1 MPVYRKWAPTVIK
14 AALLVVIVGF
24 IVRNIPL
31 KLEDLTSFLV
41 HANDRFYLSLAL
53 FSLFLMLQAGI
64 WVLIVNA
71 SLSDTGRFHDYNG
84 PGLPVLKG
92 LRIFIETQ
100 FGKYLPGGFWNV
112 AGRIVMS
119 TKAGV
124 PLDAQFAAIVY
135 ENILLIAAALVYALM
150 LIISLHIA
158 PIGVGLLLAAVF
170 VLIYMFYH
178 PLTIWVKGVFVRV
191 SRWRLLQRMLGKMTK
206 SFGGVEMAGS
216 EVSLTRNQFFGY
228 LACFLG
234 SHFIMGIAFWLLTNS
249 FDKGK
254 VGLFYAAGTFATSW
268 LIGLVSP
275 LPGGLGVREGFL
287 VYFLS
292 MKLGT
297 ETALQ
302 ISVIARLWN
311 IMAEVLFWLVIRAV
325 CYLTGR
331 GKVYET

>member
-1 MPVYRKWAPTVIK
+1 MPMYRKLAPTVLKVAVLAII
-14 AALLVVIVGF
+14 VVF

-41 HANDRFYLSLAL
+41 HANDRFYLSLLL
-53 FSLFLMLQAGI
+53 FSIFLMLQAGI

-71 SLSDTGRFHDYNG
+71 SLSDTGRLSG
-84 PGLPVLKG
+84 SGRLSMLGG

-100 FGKYLPGGFWNV
+100 FGKYIPGGFWNV
-112 AGRIVMS
+112 AGRIVMA

-135 ENILLIAAALVYALM
+135 ENILLVAAALVYAMM
-150 LIISLHIA
+150 LIVSLHIV
-158 PIGVGLLLAAVF
+158 PVWVGLLLVIVF
-170 VLIYMFYH
+170 ALIYLFYN
-178 PLTIWVKGVFVRV
+178 PLTVAVKGLFVRA
-191 SRWRLLQRMLGKMTK
+191 SKWKFLQKMIGKMTK
-206 SFGGVEMAGS
+206 SFGGTELAGS
-216 EVSLTRNQFFGY
+216 EVSLTRNQFFTY
-228 LACFLG
+228 LACFLA
-234 SHFIMGIAFWLLTNS
+234 SHFVMGIAFWLLTNS
-249 FDKGK
+249 FDKGNI
-254 VGLFYAAGTFATSW
+254 GLFYAAGTFATSW
-268 LIGLVSP
+268 LLGLVSP

-311 IMAEVLFWLVIRAV
+311 IMAEVLFWAVIRGV
-325 CYLTGR
+325 CYLTR
-331 GKVYET
+331 GEKVYET

>member
-1 MPVYRKWAPTVIK
+1 MPLYRKLAPTVLKVAVLAII
-14 AALLVVIVGF
+14 VVF

-41 HANDRFYLSLAL
+41 HANDRFYLSLLL
-53 FSLFLMLQAGI
+53 FSIFLMLQAGI

-71 SLSDTGRFHDYNG
+71 SLSDTGRLSG
-84 PGLPVLKG
+84 SSGLSMLGG

-100 FGKYLPGGFWNV
+100 FGKYIPGGFWNV
-112 AGRIVMS
+112 AGRIVMA

-135 ENILLIAAALVYALM
+135 ENILLVAAALVYAMM
-150 LIISLHIA
+150 LIVSLHIV
-158 PIGVGLLLAAVF
+158 PVWVGLLLVIVF
-170 VLIYMFYH
+170 ALIYLFYS
-178 PLTIWVKGVFVRV
+178 PLTVTVKSLFVKA
-191 SRWRLLQRMLGKMTK
+191 SKWKFLQKMIGKMTK
-206 SFGGVEMAGS
+206 SFGSAQMAGS
-216 EVSLTRNQFFGY
+216 EVSLTRNQFFAY
-228 LACFLG
+228 LACFLA
-234 SHFIMGIAFWLLTNS
+234 SHFVMGIAFWLLTNS

-268 LIGLVSP
+268 LLGLVSP

-311 IMAEVLFWLVIRAV
+311 IMAEVLFWAVIRVV
-325 CYLTGR
+325 CYLTR
-331 GKVYET
+331 GEKVYET

>member
-1 MPVYRKWAPTVIK
+1 MPLYRKLAPTVLKVAVLAII
-14 AALLVVIVGF
+14 VVF

-41 HANDRFYLSLAL
+41 HANDRFYLSLLL
-53 FSLFLMLQAGI
+53 FSIFLMLQAGI

-71 SLSDTGRFHDYNG
+71 SLSDTGRLSG
-84 PGLPVLKG
+84 SSGLSMLGG

-100 FGKYLPGGFWNV
+100 FGKYIPGGFWNV
-112 AGRIVMS
+112 AGRIVMA

-135 ENILLIAAALVYALM
+135 ENILLVAAALVYAMM
-150 LIISLHIA
+150 LIVSLHIV
-158 PIGVGLLLAAVF
+158 PVWVGLLLVIVF
-170 VLIYMFYH
+170 ALIYLFYS
-178 PLTIWVKGVFVRV
+178 PLTVTVKSLFIRA
-191 SRWRLLQRMLGKMTK
+191 SKWKFLQKMIGKMTK
-206 SFGGVEMAGS
+206 SFGGAQMAGS
-216 EVSLTRNQFFGY
+216 EVSLTRNQFFAY
-228 LACFLG
+228 LACFLA
-234 SHFIMGIAFWLLTNS
+234 SHFVMGIAFWLLTNS

-268 LIGLVSP
+268 LLGLVSP

-311 IMAEVLFWLVIRAV
+311 IMAEVLFWAVIRVV
-325 CYLTGR
+325 CYLTR
-331 GKVYET
+331 GEKVYET

>member
-1 MPVYRKWAPTVIK
+1 LPMYRKLAPTVLKI
-14 AALLVVIVGF
+14 AVLAIIVVF

-41 HANDRFYLSLAL
+41 HANSRFYFSLLL
-53 FSLFLMLQAGI
+53 FSVFLMLQAGI

-71 SLSDTGRFHDYNG
+71 SLSDSGKLNDST
-84 PGLPVLKG
+84 GLPMLHG

-100 FGKYLPGGFWNV
+100 FGKYIPGGFWNV
-112 AGRIVMS
+112 AGRIVMA

-150 LIISLHIA
+150 LIISLHIV
-158 PIGVGLLLAAVF
+158 PVWVGLALVAVF
-170 VLIYMFYH
+170 VLIYLFYA
-178 PLTIWVKGVFVRV
+178 PLTELVKSLFVHA
-191 SRWRLLQRMLGKMTK
+191 SRWRFLQRMIGKMTK
-206 SFGGVEMAGS
+206 SFGGVEMTGS
-216 EVSLTRNQFFGY
+216 EVSLTRNQFFTY

-268 LIGLVSP
+268 LLGLVSP

-311 IMAEVLFWLVIRAV
+311 IMAEVLFWAIIRGV
-325 CYLTGR
+325 CYLTRREKG
-331 GKVYET
+331 YQT